1 MYDKVGRELI
11 HRNLNNS
18 KHCTALIPSSGLH
31 KLPAL
36 VRTIDGIRD
45 GESGPAADEFVCV
58 IAHFI
63 HPTPLIVCELHQAE
77 ILVAH
82 VVNVAL
88 SSRSVLLLHRIDI

>member
-36 VRTIDGIRD
+36 VRTIDDIRD
-45 GESGPAADEFVCV
+45 GESGHAADESVCV

-63 HPTPLIVCELHQAE
+63 HPTPLVVCELHQARL
-77 ILVAH
+77 LVVH
-82 VVNVAL
+82 VVN
-88 SSRSVLLLHRIDI
+88 SSSESVLLLHRIDI